1 MIYILSKAIWVFLSP
16 LNFFIILI
24 LIGLLFKILKFNFFS
39 KLFYI
44 FSIFFFIIV
53 GVFPTGKLILSNLE
67 KEYPAFNLINE
78 DIDGILILG
87 GPTSEYLT
95 IQHNQVSI
103 NESGERL
110 TESIKIINNF
120 ETSKIIFS
128 GKQHSIA
135 ANKFYEEMNVNI
147 DRIIFESK
155 SKNTYEN
162 FIFSKKIANPKKNEK
177 WLLITS
183 SYHMKRSIAVAE
195 KINWKFIPYPV
206 DFRTGKEKIKFLPSI
221 NKILINFNLF
231 DLASHEIVGLISY
244 YVLGRTNKIY

>member
-1 MIYILSKAIWVFLSP
+1 
-16 LNFFIILI
+16 
-24 LIGLLFKILKFNFFS
+24 
-39 KLFYI
+39 
-44 FSIFFFIIV
+44 
-53 GVFPTGKLILSNLE
+53 
-67 KEYPAFNLINE
+67 
-78 DIDGILILG
+78 
-87 GPTSEYLT
+87 
-95 IQHNQVSI
+95 
-103 NESGERL
+103 
-110 TESIKIINNF
+110 
-120 ETSKIIFS
+120 
-128 GKQHSIA
+128 
-135 ANKFYEEMNVNI
+135 MNVNI

-206 DFRTGKEKIKFLPSI
+206 DFRSGKEKIKFLPSI